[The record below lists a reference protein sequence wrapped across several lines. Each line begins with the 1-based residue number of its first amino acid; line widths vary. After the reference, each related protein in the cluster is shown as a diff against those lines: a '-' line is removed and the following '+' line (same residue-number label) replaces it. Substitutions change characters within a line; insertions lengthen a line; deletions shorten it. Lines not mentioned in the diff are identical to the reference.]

1 MNFCF
6 IYFAPFVTEPP
17 ANVRISEVTKNS
29 VSLAWQRPPYDGGSK
44 ITGYSVERREAPS
57 GRWVKAN
64 FTNIIEL
71 GFTVS
76 GLNQDESYEFRVY
89 AKNAVGS
96 VSNPSL
102 IAGPVTCVDAC
113 GEFFMYIN
121 RSCLLL
127 LNLFIHY

>member
-1 MNFCF
+1 MIFHLYHF
-6 IYFAPFVTEPP
+6 ITAEPP
-17 ANVRISEVTKNS
+17 ASVQVTEVTKNS

-44 ITGYSVERREAPS
+44 ITGYSVERRDAPD

-64 FTNIIEL
+64 FTNIIEM

-96 VSNPSL
+96 VSNPSF
-102 IAGPVTCVDAC
+102 IVGPVTCVDAC
-113 GEFFMYIN
+113 GELHSIYIIYIN
-121 RSCLLL
+121 Q
-127 LNLFIHY
+127 HK

>member
-1 MNFCF
+1 M
-6 IYFAPFVTEPP
+6 E
-17 ANVRISEVTKNS
+17 K
-29 VSLAWQRPPYDGGSK
+29 
-44 ITGYSVERREAPS
+44 REAPN

-96 VSNPSL
+96 ISNPSL
-102 IAGPVTCVDAC
+102 IAGPVTCVDTC
-113 GEFFMYIN
+113 GEIYIYTCMFCDVFLKLFEVYLL
-121 RSCLLL
+121 CL
-127 LNLFIHY
+127 